1 MAGISKGYNL
11 SFDYVLYKM
20 SFANIRMYN
29 AVLPTLPK
37 KKDDEKSV
45 GEIVINGDD
54 PANSELV
61 KSAMFDVNED
71 E

>member
-1 MAGISKGYNL
+1 MP
-11 SFDYVLYKM
+11 FDYVLYKM

-37 KKDDEKSV
+37 NKKKD
-45 GEIVINGDD
+45 EIQKGNDVINGDD
-54 PANSELV
+54 PANQDMIRN
-61 KSAMFDVNED
+61 AMFDVNED

>member
-1 MAGISKGYNL
+1 
-11 SFDYVLYKM
+11 M

-37 KKDDEKSV
+37 NKKKD
-45 GEIVINGDD
+45 EIQKGNDVINGDD
-54 PANSELV
+54 PANQDMIRN
-61 KSAMFDVNED
+61 AMFDVNED

>member
-11 SFDYVLYKM
+11 PFDYVLYKM

-37 KKDDEKSV
+37 KKDKDET
-45 GEIVINGDD
+45 GEVINGDD
-54 PANSELV
+54 PANREAV
-61 KSAMFDVNED
+61 RKAMFDVNED

>member
-11 SFDYVLYKM
+11 PLDYVLYKM

-37 KKDDEKSV
+37 KGEKKND
-45 GEIVINGDD
+45 GVINGDD
-54 PANSELV
+54 PANQGV
-61 KSAMFDVNED
+61 IRKAMFDVNEN